1 MNRSSNLVQTHNYK
15 KFKTFTVLV
24 WPLIPSGYATGTG
37 YLICAR
43 TMQPNA
49 AAGRRTTFVASVF
62 CHVCLHSNFDL
73 GFAISDVDFN
83 TNKEVDISENMF
95 L

>member
-1 MNRSSNLVQTHNYK
+1 MDPDIFRKGPSQGVWGMQVPGSRSK
-15 KFKTFTVLV
+15 
-24 WPLIPSGYATGTG
+24 
-37 YLICAR
+37 
-43 TMQPNA
+43 

-62 CHVCLHSNFDL
+62 CHVCLHSNFDI

-83 TNKEVDISENMF
+83 TKEKVDISENMF

>member
-1 MNRSSNLVQTHNYK
+1 M
-15 KFKTFTVLV
+15 
-24 WPLIPSGYATGTG
+24 YATGTS

-43 TMQPNA
+43 TMQPTA
-49 AAGRRTTFVASVF
+49 AAGRRTTLVASVF
-62 CHVCLHSNFDL
+62 CYVCLHSNFDI

-83 TNKEVDISENMF
+83 TNKKVNISENMF

>member
-1 MNRSSNLVQTHNYK
+1 LCKHTITKSLKLSLCW
-15 KFKTFTVLV
+15 FD
-24 WPLIPSGYATGTG
+24 PLISSGYATGTI

-43 TMQPNA
+43 AMQPTV

-62 CHVCLHSNFDL
+62 CHACLHSNFDI

-83 TNKEVDISENMF
+83 TNEKVDISENMF

>member
-15 KFKTFTVLV
+15 KLKTFTVLV
-24 WPLIPSGYATGTG
+24 WPPNLLWVATGTI

-43 TMQPNA
+43 SMQPTA

-62 CHVCLHSNFDL
+62 CDVCLRSNFDI
-73 GFAISDVDFN
+73 GFAIFDVDFN
-83 TNKEVDISENMF
+83 TNEKVDISENMF